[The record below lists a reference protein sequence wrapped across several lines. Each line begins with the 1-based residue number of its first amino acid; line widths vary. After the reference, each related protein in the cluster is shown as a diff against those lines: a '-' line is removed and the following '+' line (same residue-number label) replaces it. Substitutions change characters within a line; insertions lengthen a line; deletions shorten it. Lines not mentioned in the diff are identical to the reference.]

1 MKPAG
6 VTPDPTRLTVMML
19 GLLLLIALTLLVNHP
34 SVRFERVVQG
44 LVSLDGEHAPAK
56 LPAVGG
62 LKWEHRAE
70 GILLRIENK
79 PGGQLRW
86 EQPRPDGLDKLR
98 LVGRISVSGEAPEAR
113 PWQRAQLFV
122 VQPDENR
129 QKRLFV
135 ARWTETVTDEVFDR
149 LVAIPD
155 PSRPL
160 WIELSLTPLSGQ
172 VVLHRLTVDG
182 LATRPGIDESRLLLL
197 TLWVGLILAILWH
210 LARPMAPR
218 VRDGLWVVLA
228 FLFVG
233 ILSPPELLREIK
245 DLLAILKPPGPSTG
259 PELDVHVLG
268 HFGLFGAL
276 GALLFWG
283 RADLDSLKLLV
294 LLVALAGV
302 TELMQVLVD
311 GRHADWRDVG
321 VDLAGAF
328 VGALSVEGLRRLGRS
343 RVAMDP
349 SSVKPTMPASK
360 SRRAVVESASAP
372 LLRQKQPE

>member
-1 MKPAG
+1 M
-6 VTPDPTRLTVMML
+6 DLSRHMLTML
-19 GLLLLIALTLLVNHP
+19 GLLLLIALTLLVDHP

-44 LVSLDGEHAPAK
+44 LVSLDGEGAPAE
-56 LPAVGG
+56 LPVVGG
-62 LKWEHRAE
+62 LKWEHEPE
-70 GILLRIENK
+70 GILLRIEGK
-79 PGGQLRW
+79 PEGQLRW
-86 EQPRPDGLDKLR
+86 ERPPPDGLDKLR
-98 LVGRISVSGEAPEAR
+98 LVGRISVNEEAPEAR
-113 PWQRAQLFV
+113 PWQRTQLFI
-122 VQPDENR
+122 VQPGEDRR
-129 QKRLFV
+129 QRLFV
-135 ARWTETVTDEVFDR
+135 ARWAETVTDGVFDR
-149 LVAIPD
+149 LVEIPD
-155 PSRPL
+155 PSRPI

-197 TLWVGLILAILWH
+197 TLWVGLILATLWH

-218 VRDGLWVVLA
+218 VRHALWFVLA
-228 FLFVG
+228 LLFIG

-259 PELDVHVLG
+259 PGLDVHMLG

-276 GALLFWG
+276 SALLFWG

-294 LLVALAGV
+294 LLAALAGV

-311 GRHADWRDVG
+311 GRHADWHDVG
-321 VDLAGAF
+321 FDLAGAV
-328 VGALSVEGLRRLGRS
+328 VGALSVAGLRRVGRF

-349 SSVKPTMPASK
+349 SPVKPPTPASK
-360 SRRAVVESASAP
+360 SRRAVVEPASAP